1 MQGGTG
7 KIFSLKQAT
16 LDEVI
21 LKISIHTFQFRANTY
36 HCLPFFK

>member
-16 LDEVI
+16 LDEVV
-21 LKISIHTFQFRANTY
+21 LKISIPHLSISR
-36 HCLPFFK
+36 